1 MKAAPV
7 YLASV
12 CLALVVAATPALAQN
27 PSQIA
32 SVKAGHNCPGCNL
45 FQADLSNS
53 ELQHKNYAGAR
64 LRQANLSVTEMNGTN
79 FSRTDLRDVNAYAAR
94 FTGGNFAGANLTN
107 ATFVGT
113 YLGGANFAGATLD
126 GTNFGGAEMATA
138 RGLTQGQLN
147 KACGDASTLL
157 PRGLHIPSCR

>member
-1 MKAAPV
+1 MKQ
-7 YLASV
+7 
-12 CLALVVAATPALAQN
+12 LALALIIAALATPALAQN

-79 FSRTDLRDVNAYAAR
+79 FSRTDLRDVNAYAGR
-94 FTGGNFAGANLTN
+94 FTGASFVGANLTN

-113 YLGGANFAGATLD
+113 FLGGANFKGATLE
-126 GTNFGGAEMATA
+126 GANFGGAEMGSA
-138 RGLTQGQLN
+138 RGLTQAQLS
-147 KACGDASTLL
+147 KACGDGSTIL
-157 PRGLHIPSCR
+157 PRGLHVPSCR